1 MSAIPM
7 CMAML
12 QNHAKNMMCEKVN
25 LATACAGTP
34 GQMRSLATR
43 QESPTDV
50 PPSLGSTATA
60 APTNTMNIH
69 GDATWPAEALFWNP
83 RIASAVT
90 AIPTRNTTSTQP
102 TELGYTSFSFGIVI
116 PNGRPTAVAATE
128 IMLPARKQNISALTM
143 L

>member
-12 QNHAKNMMCEKVN
+12 QNHAKNMMCQKLN
-25 LATACAGTP
+25 LATPCAGTP
-34 GQMRSLATR
+34 VQMRSLATR
-43 QESPTDV
+43 QKSPTDV
-50 PPSLGSTATA
+50 TPSLGSTATA
-60 APTNTMNIH
+60 AATNTMNIH
-69 GDATWPAEALFWNP
+69 GDATWPAA
-83 RIASAVT
+83 
-90 AIPTRNTTSTQP
+90 AISTRNTTSTQP
-102 TELGYTSFSFGIVI
+102 TELGYTSFSFGIAI